1 MKSLLQHAK
10 WATCALI
17 VAAGPAQAI
26 EQVTLAVGRAQAPG
40 ALIGGAQV
48 KVRLGVSGLSL
59 EARAASIRV
68 RRPGTPPLRTVHLAC
83 GHVHIGQTIRCQ
95 GGQFAALAGPL
106 GELRGTASASY
117 GTRTGR
123 IAVRAHDVAVAGGQ
137 VSLSGTLHPGVWHV
151 TASATNIDLART
163 ADLARPWFRV
173 PTGDTVGGRLSLQLQ
188 ATNRPVLQ
196 VQFAA
201 RSPGLNFS
209 NAAGTMVS
217 QHVAIAVSGTVK
229 SGSGGPAGTL
239 RLQGSRGQALV
250 GPIYLDLA
258 AHPVTLRLKAAR
270 HGSQVLEVSSLQLH
284 EPGVIDAQASALL
297 ALATPFQVRT
307 AHLTLARLT
316 FPGAYTSFLQMSLAS
331 TALGALNS
339 GGWASGSLT
348 LRAGRIERID
358 AALHGLNFSD
368 PAARL
373 AISDANGA
381 LHWALA
387 SGVAVAHSHLSWRE
401 VSLYGLA
408 GGPAQLTFL
417 AWNHNFALLG
427 GNVRL
432 PIFDGAIVVH
442 TLVGRNIG
450 TPHAQLDF
458 DADLMPISMPLL
470 SKAFGW
476 PIMNGH
482 LYGHIPLVQYRHHVL
497 TFNGA
502 LVAHV
507 FDGVITGNH
516 IRLDDPL
523 GQWPQLGAD
532 VMARGLDLGM
542 VTRTFAFGSMTG
554 RIDADIKGLKLF
566 DWSPVAFD
574 ARLYTMPGDRSK
586 HLISQKA
593 VTRIA
598 AFGGGGGEVAAALES
613 GVLRFFKTF
622 HYRRLAIGCRLRN
635 EVCHMSGVRP
645 SDDGGYYLVEGSW
658 LPRLDIIGNVQRV
671 NWPQMLAQ
679 ISQGIRSG
687 GVKVN

>member
-26 EQVTLAVGRAQAPG
+26 DQLTLAVGRAQAPK
-40 ALIGGAQV
+40 ALIDAAQV
-48 KVRLGVSGLSL
+48 KLRLGVSGLSL
-59 EARAASIRV
+59 QARAASV
-68 RRPGTPPLRTVHLAC
+68 RMRTVGTPPLRAVHLAC
-83 GHVHIGQTIRCQ
+83 DHVHLGRTMSCL

-106 GELRGTASASY
+106 GELRGTVSASY
-117 GTRTGR
+117 GAQTGR
-123 IAVRAHDVAVAGGQ
+123 IDVRANDVAVAGGR
-137 VSLSGTLHPGVWHV
+137 VSLSGTLRPGAWHA
-151 TASATNIDLART
+151 TASATGIDLART
-163 ADLARPWFRV
+163 VVLAQPWFHV

-201 RSPGLNFS
+201 RSPGLDFS
-209 NAAGTMVS
+209 NAAGTIVS
-217 QHVAIAVSGTVK
+217 QHVAVALRGSIK
-229 SGSGGPAGTL
+229 SGSSGPEGTL
-239 RLQGSRGQALV
+239 RLQGFRGQALA
-250 GPIYLDLA
+250 GPVYLDLA
-258 AHPVTLRLKAAR
+258 AHPVTLRLKATR
-270 HGSQVLEVSSLQLH
+270 HGSRILEISSLQLH

-297 ALATPFQVRT
+297 GLAAPFQVRA

-331 TALGALNS
+331 TALGTLKS

-358 AALHGLNFSD
+358 AALHGLDFSD

-373 AISDANGA
+373 AIRDANGA
-381 LHWALA
+381 LHWTLA

-458 DADLMPISMPLL
+458 DADLAPISMPLL

-476 PIMNGH
+476 PIMNGR

-507 FDGVITGNH
+507 FDGVIIGNH

-523 GQWPQLGAD
+523 GQWPQLDAD
-532 VMARGLDLGM
+532 VMARGLDLDM

-554 RIDADIKGLKLF
+554 RIDADITGLKLF

-574 ARLYTMPGDRSK
+574 ARLYTMPGDRST
-586 HLISQKA
+586 HLISQNA
-593 VTRIA
+593 VTHIA
-598 AFGGGGGEVAAALES
+598 AFGGGGGEVTAALES
-613 GVLRFFKTF
+613 GVLRFFKSF

-671 NWPQMLAQ
+671 NWPQMLSQ

>member
-1 MKSLLQHAK
+1 MKSLLQHAH
-10 WATCALI
+10 WAACALI

-26 EQVTLAVGRAQAPG
+26 EQVTLTVGRAQAPRT
-40 ALIGGAQV
+40 LIGGAQV
-48 KVRLGVSGLSL
+48 TVRLGVSGLSL
-59 EARAASIRV
+59 EAHAASV
-68 RRPGTPPLRTVHLAC
+68 RLRSAGTPPLRTVHLTC
-83 GHVHIGQTIRCQ
+83 DHVHIGQTMSCR
-95 GGQFAALAGPL
+95 GGQFAALAGAL
-106 GELRGTASASY
+106 GELRGAVSASY
-117 GTRTGR
+117 GTQTGR
-123 IAVRAHDVAVAGGQ
+123 IAVRAQNVTLAGGQ
-137 VSLSGTLHPGVWHV
+137 ASLSGTLRPGVWHV
-151 TASATNIDLART
+151 TASAAGIDIARAVVLAQ
-163 ADLARPWFRV
+163 PWLRV
-173 PTGDTVGGRLSLQLQ
+173 PTGDTVGGKLSLQLQ

-201 RSPGLNFS
+201 RSPGLDFS
-209 NAAGTMVS
+209 NAAGTVVA
-217 QHVAIAVSGTVK
+217 QHVALALRGTAQ
-229 SGSGGPAGTL
+229 SGSSGPEGTL
-239 RLQGSRGQALV
+239 RLQGSHGQALA
-250 GPIYLDLA
+250 GPVYLDLA
-258 AHPVTLRLKAAR
+258 AHPVTLRLKAVR

-284 EPGVIDAQASALL
+284 EPGVIDAHASALL
-297 ALATPFQVRT
+297 ALATPFQVRS

-331 TALGALNS
+331 TALGALKS
-339 GGWASGSLT
+339 GGWASGSLA
-348 LRAGRIERID
+348 LRAGRIERIN
-358 AALHGLNFSD
+358 AVLHGLDFSD

-373 AISDANGA
+373 AIRDANGA
-381 LHWALA
+381 LHWTLA
-387 SGVAVAHSHLSWRE
+387 SGVAVAHSHLSWRA

-450 TPHAQLDF
+450 RPHAQLDF
-458 DADLMPISMPLL
+458 DADLTPISMPLL

-476 PIMNGH
+476 PVMNGQ

-507 FDGVITGNH
+507 FDGVITGSH

-523 GQWPQLGAD
+523 GQWPQLDAD
-532 VMARGLDLGM
+532 VMARALDLGM

-554 RIDADIKGLKLF
+554 RIDADITGLKLF

-574 ARLYTMPGDRSK
+574 ARLYTMPGDRSE
-586 HLISQKA
+586 HLISQNA

-598 AFGGGGGEVAAALES
+598 AFGGGGGQVTAALES

-671 NWPQMLAQ
+671 NWPQMLSQ